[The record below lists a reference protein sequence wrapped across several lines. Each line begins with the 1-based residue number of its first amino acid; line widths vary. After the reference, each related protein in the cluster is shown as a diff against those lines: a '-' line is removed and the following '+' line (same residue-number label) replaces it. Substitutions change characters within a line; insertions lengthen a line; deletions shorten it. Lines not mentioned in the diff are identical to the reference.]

1 MITITKM
8 CFKIRSYILFFSGL
22 ISLLLFLKCSPD
34 SSAIEYF
41 RSVRNGDFKARIV
54 VDSTMIYRN
63 NRNNGQLSVD
73 IKYKAV
79 LLDSDIDSLEWLFPS
94 GNPENLKET
103 LSASVNYSSY
113 GTFNSKLILTKV
125 DTINL
130 NKIYSYKDTIEISN
144 PIEIAYKETNWS
156 SFITT
161 DDSNWVVLPNN
172 QNVIIRENQI
182 FEDNTPFE
190 SYASF
195 SGFEN
200 NKLKFSV
207 DYKLTY
213 KNLIDDNLTQN
224 PKIEVLIDKLKA
236 FGVSG
241 VSNDKYFTQEFI
253 VDNLN
258 DFNFKIKKYPSLS
271 NSDWQLSL
279 TASSTTLP
287 DVDIA
292 LYDLVNQNKIIG
304 YLDLQQTTTSTETTS
319 YEALLNTTING
330 TKYNFGLNNQNI
342 VLDGDPIV
350 IKPGSNYKIIFNTED
365 SLPNS
370 YEILNESFTSI
381 PVSIENN
388 EYYLDATFKKLFIRV
403 E

>member
-1 MITITKM
+1 M

-94 GNPENLKET
+94 GNPENVKET

-161 DDSNWVVLPNN
+161 DDSNWVCLLY
-172 QNVIIRENQI
+172 
-182 FEDNTPFE
+182 T
-190 SYASF
+190 
-195 SGFEN
+195 
-200 NKLKFSV
+200 
-207 DYKLTY
+207 
-213 KNLIDDNLTQN
+213 
-224 PKIEVLIDKLKA
+224 
-236 FGVSG
+236 
-241 VSNDKYFTQEFI
+241 
-253 VDNLN
+253 
-258 DFNFKIKKYPSLS
+258 
-271 NSDWQLSL
+271 SD
-279 TASSTTLP
+279 AA
-287 DVDIA
+287 D
-292 LYDLVNQNKIIG
+292 
-304 YLDLQQTTTSTETTS
+304 E
-319 YEALLNTTING
+319 
-330 TKYNFGLNNQNI
+330 
-342 VLDGDPIV
+342 
-350 IKPGSNYKIIFNTED
+350 
-365 SLPNS
+365 
-370 YEILNESFTSI
+370 
-381 PVSIENN
+381 
-388 EYYLDATFKKLFIRV
+388 
-403 E
+403 

>member
-1 MITITKM
+1 MNS
-8 CFKIRSYILFFSGL
+8 KIRLFFFSGL
-22 ISLLLFLKCSPD
+22 MLTCFFVKCSSD
-34 SSAIEYF
+34 SSSIEYI
-41 RSVRNGDFKARIV
+41 RSERNGDFKARIV
-54 VDSTMIYRN
+54 VDSTLIYRN

-79 LLDSDIDSLEWLFPS
+79 LLDSDIDSIDWFFPNGS
-94 GNPENLKET
+94 PENAKET
-103 LSASVNYSSY
+103 LSASINYSNY
-113 GTFNSKLILTKV
+113 GSFSSLLILTKV
-125 DTINL
+125 DTVNL
-130 NKIYSYKDTIEISN
+130 NNIYSYKDTIKISK
-144 PIEIAYKETNWS
+144 PVEIAYKETNWS
-156 SFITT
+156 SFVTT
-161 DDSNWVVLPNN
+161 DDTNWVVLPNN
-172 QNVIIRENQI
+172 QNVIVRENQI
-182 FEDNTPFE
+182 FDDATPFE
-190 SYASF
+190 AFASF

-200 NKLKFSV
+200 KKLKFSV

-213 KNLIDDNLTQN
+213 KNFLINNSTQN

-258 DFNFKIKKYPSLS
+258 DFKFKIKKYPSIS
-271 NSDWQLSL
+271 NSNWQLSL

-287 DVDIA
+287 DVDLM
-292 LYDLVNQNKIIG
+292 LYDLVNQNRLIG
-304 YLDLQQTTTSTETTS
+304 YLDLQKTTTSTDTTT

-342 VLDGDPIV
+342 VLDGDPIS

-365 SLPNS
+365 SLPIS
-370 YEILNESFTSI
+370 YEILNENFTSI
-381 PVSIENN
+381 PVSIEKN